1 MTVVADTPEDFTLE
15 AFRRVTVDREG
26 VIIGSA
32 AVRPLASTSSG
43 IPSRDGLATEDISFL
58 NMECN
63 LSSIFRPSI
72 SGRSRAL
79 YLYRRVAGGSG

>member
-1 MTVVADTPEDFTLE
+1 MTVLADTPEDFTLE

-43 IPSRDGLATEDISFL
+43 IPATDGLACTGLTLATRPAPHPDPSPGG
-58 NMECN
+58 
-63 LSSIFRPSI
+63 SSARPSVMAKPI
-72 SGRSRAL
+72 SCS
-79 YLYRRVAGGSG
+79 